1 MLKYVVMRRRTD
13 CTNMWSGALASDFIE
28 QTLLNEAKK
37 GRPLLPPFGYK
48 YALVVHTR
56 EYVYVRNV
64 AKSKFNQP

>member
-1 MLKYVVMRRRTD
+1 M
-13 CTNMWSGALASDFIE
+13 
-28 QTLLNEAKK
+28 
-37 GRPLLPPFGYK
+37 PPFGYK